1 MAFACKDL
9 DESNIAAAETA
20 VSERFC
26 PEAFA
31 MLRKLLSNPLR
42 SPGDDI
48 GSVVCAGDDV
58 AGVTGSIVRRLYFGR
73 EPFSGINGGFLAMR
87 HDAPPTLLFLLLKRA
102 HRPRFGSV
110 LFYSNSCSPATAKM
124 KPCVGVKNVGPDS
137 WTEIRYAR
145 LRRYP
150 SFRRRVKRSL
160 GLSLPEF
167 PPFAKRPVSPLLC
180 AKEER
185 VFAADAGRGL
195 AAKARSDFAWADDFF
210 SAYLKDNDGVVSS
223 RTTAEL
229 DWFFGDEV
237 ANGLSIVLTAEGP
250 RGVEGYV
257 VLRPCLYD
265 PSRWFVADAIAL
277 GNDRA
282 VLALLFKAAKASVL
296 ECSGAERLEILGFP
310 MAVRPVIAKAFPKS
324 RPTPCNGFMW
334 GFSDADFER
343 RCGGG
348 IADEKGWF
356 FGPYDGD
363 FCLCLQ

>member
-9 DESNIAAAETA
+9 DETNIASAEAA

-31 MLRKLLSNPLR
+31 LLKKLLSNPLR

-48 GSVVCAGDDV
+48 GTVVCDGDEV
-58 AGVTGSIVRRLYFGR
+58 VGVTGSIVRRLYFGR
-73 EPFSGINGGFLAMR
+73 EPFYGINGGFLAMR

-102 HRPRFGSV
+102 HKPRFGSM
-110 LFYSNSCSPATAKM
+110 LFYSNTCSPSTVKM
-124 KPCVGVKNVGPDS
+124 KPCVGVKNAGPDS
-137 WTEIRYAR
+137 WLEIRYAR

-150 SFRRRVKRSL
+150 SFRRRVRRSL

-167 PPFAKRPVSPLLC
+167 PPFAGRPVSPLAC
-180 AKEER
+180 VAEGR
-185 VFAADAGRGL
+185 VFAEDKRRGL
-195 AAKARSDFAWADDFF
+195 VATARQDFAWADEFF
-210 SAYLKDNDGVVSS
+210 SAYLKGNDGVVSS

-229 DWFFGDEV
+229 NWFFGEEIS
-237 ANGLSIVLTAEGP
+237 AGRSIVLVAEGG

-257 VLRPCLYD
+257 VVRPSLYD

-277 GNDRA
+277 GNDKD
-282 VLALLFKAAKASVL
+282 VLALLFDAAKASVL
-296 ECSGAERLEILGFP
+296 ACSGAERLDIIGFP
-310 MAVRPVIAKAFPKS
+310 MSIRSVIAKAFPKIS
-324 RPTPCNGFMW
+324 PMLCNGFMW

-343 RCGGG
+343 RCVEGM
-348 IADEKGWF
+348 ADGKGWF